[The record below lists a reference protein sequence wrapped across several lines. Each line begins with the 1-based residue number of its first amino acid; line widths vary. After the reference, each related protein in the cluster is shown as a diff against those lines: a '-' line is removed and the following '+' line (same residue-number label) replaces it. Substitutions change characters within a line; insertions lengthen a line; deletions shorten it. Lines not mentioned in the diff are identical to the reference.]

1 MKRIVFIK
9 DNVLNV
15 VRLGATSNAKIM
27 SDKKEKIVQTYTFD
41 IEQIGIASDTDK
53 SLRDF
58 FGAANSNCLDCPMRE
73 YGKCYTHKFTQ
84 ARGFLSMLRSIVK
97 EFGSLDRIPELTD
110 EIFNAVVEMS
120 KDRYVRFG
128 TYGEPV
134 LHGIELVTAMVNVSK
149 IHTGYTHQW
158 FKRPEF
164 GPFFM
169 ASVHTAKGE
178 ERARSL
184 GFRSFISTPNVIDG
198 MVNCPAS
205 KEGGFKTSCDKC
217 GLCSGAEGKGKKSI
231 YILNH

>member
-1 MKRIVFIK
+1 MKRIVFI
-9 DNVLNV
+9 NEGVLNV

-41 IEQIGIASDTDK
+41 VDQLRLATDSDAT
-53 SLRDF
+53 LRDF

-84 ARGFLSMLRSIVK
+84 ARGFLSMLRSIAK
-97 EFGSLDRIPELTD
+97 EYGSIENIPTLTP
-110 EIFNAVVEMS
+110 AVMTDILHMS

-134 LHGIELVTAMVNVSK
+134 LHGLWLVTNMVAVSK
-149 IHTGYTHQW
+149 MHTGYTHQW
-158 FKRPEF
+158 ASRPEF
-164 GPFFM
+164 APFFM
-169 ASVHTAKGE
+169 ASVHNELGE
-178 ERARSL
+178 KIAREM
-184 GFRSFISTPNVIDG
+184 GYRSFVSTPTQIEG
-198 MVNCPAS
+198 LVNCPAS

-231 YILNH
+231 YILEH